1 MDTLDSPTQR
11 YQLIGFKKNQNIWLF
26 AVNVSWKSPQV
37 YCYAGLDVWR
47 SGCQRGDQDIKQLR
61 DQTRSLSCCH
71 KICWQSQTLGWFID
85 YYIRHQREGLTTF
98 CRWMESPRTGQ
109 GLKSGARWRDWLREC
124 ETSSSTPHRRTK
136 LNLGGDS
143 SSSSFEWNSV

>member
-11 YQLIGFKKNQNIWLF
+11 YQLIGFKKTQNIWLF
-26 AVNVSWKSPQV
+26 PVNVSWKSPQV
-37 YCYAGLDVWR
+37 YCCAGLDVWI

-71 KICWQSQTLGWFID
+71 KICWQSQTLGWFQD
-85 YYIRHQREGLTTF
+85 YYIQHHREGLTIF

-109 GLKSGARWRDWLREC
+109 GLKSGGRWKDWLREC